1 MFFTR
6 IRYKAIKIGR
16 SCFKMVLRTP
26 KNTKIY
32 PGLCPFFEVI
42 TLRSVEDIEDK
53 QRVVNIEFEK
63 FAW

>member
-1 MFFTR
+1 
-6 IRYKAIKIGR
+6 
-16 SCFKMVLRTP
+16 MVLRTP

-42 TLRSVEDIEDK
+42 TLRLVEDIEDE